1 MRASEWDRVAKSLER
16 GRIAS
21 AWALSVAVHIAVASG
36 GAVLVATSL
45 SERPA
50 SELAR
55 ARLTTPESLLEVELP
70 EVSAGF
76 ELDVASESPDLVTP
90 PRGGGEAMPRPD
102 SGRAGRGGTD
112 EVGGAATNLADR
124 DDRVSLTRDVLSH
137 FDRTQL
143 SRIDAGR
150 ERRSREDRRASREPM
165 ELTFLADGEAAA
177 RRERRP
183 AAASDPRAGV
193 RGLGQPAHTGSSLG
207 LPPEPPGL
215 GRSQAAAGSAIRG
228 GPESVWG
235 AGVRD
240 GQASADARDSA
251 ELAFAR
257 PFVDRQTPSV
267 PANDQGR
274 PSDTLDSEQEVALA
288 MQSIVHASTAGGVR
302 GDGRGGSLGPGPTG
316 SGGQAGPGSHAKAL
330 GDGKGPSR
338 DSLDR
343 RRTDYLLEV
352 MRKINPLWQNAFPRW
367 AALEGL
373 QGTAIIG
380 FTIRSDGSV
389 EGAVVARSSGVP
401 EFDENVR
408 QAVLRGAPYG
418 RLPSELGPALRWQMP
433 FTVKNP
439 AVRPFDPETRR

>member
-1 MRASEWDRVAKSLER
+1 MRPRERDRVATSLER
-16 GRIAS
+16 GRVAS
-21 AWALSVAVHIAVASG
+21 AWALSVAVHVGVASG

-45 SERPA
+45 ADDAA

-55 ARLTTPESLLEVELP
+55 ARLSTPERLVEVELP
-70 EVSAGF
+70 EVSAGLPL
-76 ELDVASESPDLVTP
+76 EGVVESPELSTP
-90 PRGGGEAMPRPD
+90 PRGGGEAIPRPD

-112 EVGGAATNLADR
+112 EVTGAATNLADR
-124 DDRVSLTRDVLSH
+124 DDRLSLTRDVMSH

-150 ERRSREDRRASREPM
+150 ERRSREDRRASRQPM
-165 ELTFLADGEAAA
+165 ELTFLADGEHGT
-177 RRERRP
+177 RRERRV
-183 AAASDPRAGV
+183 AARSDPRAGV
-193 RGLGQPAHTGSSLG
+193 RGLG
-207 LPPEPPGL
+207 EPKH
-215 GRSQAAAGSAIRG
+215 AGSALGVAPEPDGVGRSRVDPGSSTAG
-228 GPESVWG
+228 GPERVWG

-240 GQASADARDSA
+240 GQTSADARDSA
-251 ELAFAR
+251 QLAFAR
-257 PFVDRQTPSV
+257 PLVDRQTPSV
-267 PANDQGR
+267 PANDQGK

-288 MQSIVHASTAGGVR
+288 MQSIVHASTAGGAR
-302 GDGRGGSLGPGPTG
+302 GAGRGGSLGPGPTG
-316 SGGQAGPGSHAKAL
+316 SGGLAGPGSQAKAL
-330 GDGKGPSR
+330 GDGHGPSR

-352 MRKINPLWQNAFPRW
+352 MRKINPLWQSAFPRW

-380 FTIRSDGSV
+380 FTIRADGSV
-389 EGAVVARSSGVP
+389 ESAVVARSSGIP

-418 RLPSELGPALRWQMP
+418 RLPSELGPVLRWQMP

-439 AVRPFDPETRR
+439 AVRPFDPENRR